1 MTFWENKVALVTGA
15 SSGLGRA
22 IAEAFASAGARVVIA
37 ARNADALAA
46 AAAEMRCGGRDVLD
60 VPADI
65 TRQEDVERLIAR
77 AVETYGRLDVL
88 VNNAGRSMRRA
99 VADTTPDDFRELM
112 EINLFALVSMTQA
125 ALPHLLA
132 RQGHLVNIG
141 SLAGKSAARFVG
153 AYPATKFAVTAYT
166 QQLRLELGPRGLHV
180 LLVCPGPIA
189 RDEPRGETERAA
201 RGDDLTGLP
210 DAAYRPGAGVRV
222 PALRPEWLGRQIV
235 RACERRR
242 RELIYPRSAR
252 WFFALMQLSPRL
264 ADWLVR
270 TTT

>member
-1 MTFWENKVALVTGA
+1 MSFWKDKVALITGG

-22 IAEAFASAGARVVIA
+22 IAEAFAASGARVVIA
-37 ARNADALAA
+37 ARNPAALSEAADGI
-46 AAAEMRCGGRDVLD
+46 RRHGHDVLD

-65 TRQEDVERLIAR
+65 TRQEDVDRLVAR
-77 AVETYGRLDVL
+77 CIETYGRLDL
-88 VNNAGRSMRRA
+88 LANNAGRSMRRA
-99 VADTTPDDFRELM
+99 VADTTPADFRELM
-112 EINLFALVSMTQA
+112 ELNLIALVSVTQA

-132 RQGHLVNIG
+132 RQGHIVNIG
-141 SLAGKSAARFVG
+141 SLAGKSAARYVG
-153 AYPATKFAVTAYT
+153 AYPATKFAVTAYS

-180 LLVCPGPIA
+180 LLVCPGPIT
-189 RDEPRGETERAA
+189 RDEPRGENERAA

-210 DAAYRPGAGVRV
+210 DEAYRPGAGVRV
-222 PALRPEWLGRQIV
+222 PALRPEWLAQQIV

-242 RELIYPRSAR
+242 GELIYPRSAR

-270 TTT
+270 LTT